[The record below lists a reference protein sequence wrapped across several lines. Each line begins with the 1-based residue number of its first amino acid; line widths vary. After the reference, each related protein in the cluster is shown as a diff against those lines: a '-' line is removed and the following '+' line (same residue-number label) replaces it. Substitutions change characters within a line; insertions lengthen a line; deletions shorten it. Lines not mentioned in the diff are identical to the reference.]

1 MRYSLFVFLLLFT
14 STTQGAEK
22 PVVKLGIVGLDNYQA
37 LDFTSQF
44 HNPKAPAE
52 LQGIRVVAA
61 YPGGSP
67 DIEESVQS
75 LPKWVEGMKKQG
87 VEIFDSIDKVVERS
101 DAILIMSLDGRAH
114 LKEFQ
119 AVVKSGKPVYIGRP
133 MATSLADVLT
143 LFDLAKS
150 NHTPLFSCSQHRFV
164 PGFIG
169 MRNHPEVGKVQGCSV
184 WGGCPNDPLH
194 PDTIWKAV
202 HGVETLYTIMGPGC
216 TSVTRACTE
225 EAEFATGVWKDGRVG
240 TYRGIKKGAI
250 TYRAMV
256 FGDKGISPSGDYG
269 YDVPTKWVAPH
280 GEYMAYKG
288 LAIEIANFVRF
299 RQPPV
304 TAEETIEI
312 FTFMEAVHKSK
323 SQGGIPVKLAE
334 VLSETRKKLA
344 AMK

>member
-1 MRYSLFVFLLLFT
+1 
-14 STTQGAEK
+14 
-22 PVVKLGIVGLDNYQA
+22 
-37 LDFTSQF
+37 
-44 HNPKAPAE
+44 
-52 LQGIRVVAA
+52 
-61 YPGGSP
+61 
-67 DIEESVQS
+67 
-75 LPKWVEGMKKQG
+75 
-87 VEIFDSIDKVVERS
+87 
-101 DAILIMSLDGRAH
+101 
-114 LKEFQ
+114 
-119 AVVKSGKPVYIGRP
+119 
-133 MATSLADVLT
+133 
-143 LFDLAKS
+143 
-150 NHTPLFSCSQHRFV
+150 
-164 PGFIG
+164 

-288 LAIEIANFVRF
+288 LAIEIANFVRT